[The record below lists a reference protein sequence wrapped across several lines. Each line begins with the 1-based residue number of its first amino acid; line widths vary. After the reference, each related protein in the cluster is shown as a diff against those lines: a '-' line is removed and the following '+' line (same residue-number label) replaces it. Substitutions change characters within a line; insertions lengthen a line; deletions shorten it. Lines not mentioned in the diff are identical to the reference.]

1 MYFRV
6 MTAPVNNNKPR
17 DSSSTLRSGKKIISF
32 YKADLEKKVI
42 RVIYLLY
49 FVEQTS
55 QDEFH
60 FYGFN
65 KMEGSDK
72 RSLL

>member
-1 MYFRV
+1 

-42 RVIYLLY
+42 SYIYLYLQY